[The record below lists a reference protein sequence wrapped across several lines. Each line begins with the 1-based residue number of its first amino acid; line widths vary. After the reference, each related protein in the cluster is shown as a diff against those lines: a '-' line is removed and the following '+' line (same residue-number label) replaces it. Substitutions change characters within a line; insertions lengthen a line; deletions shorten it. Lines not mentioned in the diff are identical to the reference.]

1 MYLLPRIEQDP
12 TMTVNLTQIDRL
24 LTDWRQK
31 VAAANQNLL
40 DLYDL
45 PAYQRVQG
53 MGNPPTNLTGM
64 TQGQVSTALTAI
76 DCLFEDLELLT
87 GTIERARK
95 LRQELPALFIS
106 DDRLQEIYQLMMGN
120 SIQLPCIQTP
130 LAQRDL
136 LSSNSQAHKISPTAL
151 LDRMVSAFTIARDIF
166 INLETAWNDLES
178 KLIITHQALL
188 DLQQLAQQL
197 QVATSPG
204 LTLAQTN
211 FGNLQSQIDRD
222 PLGVSQAFTIDLTP
236 LINTTRHE
244 LEHIAQQRQNLQTAF
259 LTAHQQLEQ
268 LRQLDRDSIAAYTES
283 QTKVGHNLPMMSSI
297 PAEELTALAQ
307 WLERLEDKFRSGIIA
322 PIAVGMTNWTTRIEA
337 YTIAARSTLTA
348 NRLPLDTRNELRGR
362 LDALIAK
369 AMGKGRAEDPLLA
382 DLADR
387 ARQVLYSS
395 PTDLNLGK
403 DLVRQYEQKL
413 NLG

>member
-1 MYLLPRIEQDP
+1 
-12 TMTVNLTQIDRL
+12 MTANLTQIDRL

-53 MGNPPTNLTGM
+53 TGNPPTSLTGM
-64 TQGQVSTALTAI
+64 TQQRVSRALTAI

-87 GTIERARK
+87 GTIDRTSK

-136 LSSNSQAHKISPTAL
+136 LSSSSQVHKISPTAL

-166 INLETAWNDLES
+166 IEVETAWNDLES

-188 DLQQLAQQL
+188 DLQQLANQL
-197 QVATSPG
+197 QVSTSPA

-222 PLGVSQAFTIDLTP
+222 PLGVSQTVTIDLTP
-236 LINTTRHE
+236 LINNTRRE
-244 LEHIAQQRQNLQTAF
+244 LEQLAKQRQHLQTAF
-259 LTAHQQLEQ
+259 ITAHQELAQ
-268 LRQLDRDSIAAYTES
+268 LRQLDRESIAAYTES
-283 QTKVGHNLPMMSSI
+283 QTKVGHHLPMVPSL

-322 PIAVGMTNWTTRIEA
+322 PIAVGLTNWTSRIEA
-337 YTIAARSTLTA
+337 YTIQARSTLTA
-348 NRLPLDTRNELRGR
+348 NRLPLDTRTELRGR

-403 DLVRQYEQKL
+403 DLVRQYEQRL